1 MSPFKNLYPALIFIA
16 LYLLISMI
24 ATTSMMIALT
34 ISREKRTQSM
44 VEHRLKPPSVL
55 SPLPLIIDMV
65 KSYAIITQVQMSLG
79 HCQ

>member
-1 MSPFKNLYPALIFIA
+1 
-16 LYLLISMI
+16 MI

-55 SPLPLIIDMV
+55 SPLPLIIDIV

-79 HCQ
+79 HCQCEDSYSLIF